1 MSNPIN
7 TYPITSLIQQ
17 IKAADISQQKEIR
30 IDIKNAKLL
39 SYALAEILSK
49 VNQDYE
55 SLIKNLQKITGDTV
69 TVQLDGGGFFNQQ

>member
-55 SLIKNLQKITGDTV
+55 LLLKNLQKSTGDTV

>member
-39 SYALAEILSK
+39 SYALGEILSK

-55 SLIKNLQKITGDTV
+55 LLLKNLQKSTGDTV
-69 TVQLDGGGFFNQQ
+69 TVQLDGGGFSNQQ

>member
-55 SLIKNLQKITGDTV
+55 SLLKNLQKSTGDTV
-69 TVQLDGGGFFNQQ
+69 TVQLDGGGFSNQQ

>member
-55 SLIKNLQKITGDTV
+55 MLLKNLQKSTGDTV
-69 TVQLDGGGFFNQQ
+69 TVQLDGGGFSNQQ

>member
-17 IKAADISQQKEIR
+17 IKAADIGQQKEIR

-55 SLIKNLQKITGDTV
+55 LLLKNLQKSTGDTV
-69 TVQLDGGGFFNQQ
+69 TVQLDGGGFSNQQ

>member
-7 TYPITSLIQQ
+7 TYPIKSLIQQ

-55 SLIKNLQKITGDTV
+55 LLLKNLQKSTGDTV

>member
-55 SLIKNLQKITGDTV
+55 SLLKNLQKSTGDTV

>member
-55 SLIKNLQKITGDTV
+55 TLLKNLQKSTGDTV
-69 TVQLDGGGFFNQQ
+69 TVQLDGGGFSNQQ

>member
-39 SYALAEILSK
+39 SYALGEILSK

-55 SLIKNLQKITGDTV
+55 LLLKNLQKSTGDTV

>member
-55 SLIKNLQKITGDTV
+55 LLLKNLQKSTGDTV
-69 TVQLDGGGFFNQQ
+69 TVQLDGGGFSNQQ

>member
-7 TYPITSLIQQ
+7 NYPITSLIQQ
-17 IKAADISQQKEIR
+17 IKAADIGQQKEIR

-55 SLIKNLQKITGDTV
+55 TLLKNLQKSTGDTV
-69 TVQLDGGGFFNQQ
+69 TVQLDGGGFSNQQ